1 MRATVLV
8 CGKIFDGTSEE
19 LTGPAEILV
28 AGSRIESIGRS
39 INRPPGTR
47 VIDLSDRTVSP
58 GFIEKLGR
66 RANPKIQYLPYCML
80 VSLP

>member
-28 AGSRIESIGRS
+28 AGNRIESIGRS
-39 INRPPGTR
+39 INRPPRTR
-47 VIDLSDRTVSP
+47 VIDLSDRN
-58 GFIEKLGR
+58 R
-66 RANPKIQYLPYCML
+66 
-80 VSLP
+80 